1 MLGFY
6 KKAMLFPLL
15 ICNKAGMIV
24 SQTFQTLYYYTKLQM
39 QTKTKVLKF
48 GLATILGAGL
58 AGAIYAQISIPTN
71 IDNSVITVKKINITE
86 DNNADSSKVVID
98 ANASDE
104 NFLKVQ

>member
-1 MLGFY
+1 
-6 KKAMLFPLL
+6 
-15 ICNKAGMIV
+15 
-24 SQTFQTLYYYTKLQM
+24 M